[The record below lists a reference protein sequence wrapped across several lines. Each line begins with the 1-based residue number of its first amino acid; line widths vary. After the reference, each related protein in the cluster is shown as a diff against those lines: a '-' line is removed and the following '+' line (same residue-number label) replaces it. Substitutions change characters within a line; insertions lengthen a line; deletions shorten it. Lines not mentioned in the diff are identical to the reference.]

1 MGGVANF
8 LIAPLFG
15 ALHITTA
22 LGVSIAPPLVK
33 VSARHFET
41 GDTWTCPPGVT
52 YQAPCAQ
59 ADLYQK
65 VFWGGLWGLLFLAPL
80 RKVLPR
86 PWLRALIYGARPLL
100 PCLSLAC
107 HLQLLSALHAW
118 RQGCGPALVQ
128 LFLVFPL
135 TTPYGESQHV
145 WE

>member
-1 MGGVANF
+1 MGGVANG

-33 VSARHFET
+33 VSARQFET
-41 GDTWTCPPGVT
+41 EMCCACPPAFIHHT
-52 YQAPCAQ
+52 PWAQ

-86 PWLRALIYGARPLL
+86 PWLRAVIYGARPLL
-100 PCLSLAC
+100 PCSHTFQALCSCLVRAC
-107 HLQLLSALHAW
+107 MAARVRTGARAALPRLPAHHALW
-118 RQGCGPALVQ
+118 
-128 LFLVFPL
+128 
-135 TTPYGESQHV
+135 
-145 WE
+145 